1 MNENELYEEYDG
13 ICVPEDEYNYLV
25 ENGFINGDLQDMF
38 VGSFLAPKDDYC
50 RSDNELILN
59 IKKFLSRTG
68 AIFIQDTRAKGVLVE
83 SRAFFFFNEFLVI
96 VPINAIQEVTPY
108 DEDTVEVRYT
118 KSKKKPVCIPI
129 KNIKEFY
136 HPDINNNKKDCSMLI
151 LYRNGERKSDILIL
165 GGDAEQYSDAIYE
178 YNEYPEVL
186 ERLNNRL
193 DNAIDFMLME
203 DMLMDSFDKIP
214 AGTFKYIKYETVSS
228 EDFTMMNTILE
239 YVEHL
244 KLDTELYNIIDDY
257 MDVIENYLMY
267 KDEYENAEREYNN
280 ASFFKKGYWRKEVE
294 NKKYLMEQSELKTE
308 VEAMRVIEDII
319 SWVDNTSKKLRN
331 KESSS
336 NS

>member
-25 ENGFINGDLQDMF
+25 ENGFINGELQDMF
-38 VGSFLAPKDDYC
+38 VGSFFAPKDDYC
-50 RSDNELILN
+50 RSDNELIVN

-68 AIFIQDTRAKGVLVE
+68 AIFIQDTRAKGVLEE

-96 VPINAIQEVTPY
+96 VPISAIQEVTPY

-136 HPDINNNKKDCSMLI
+136 HPDINNNKIERSTLI

-165 GGDAEQYSDAIYE
+165 GGDAQQYSDAIYE

-186 ERLNNRL
+186 ERLDNRL

-203 DMLMDSFDKIP
+203 AMLINSFEDIP
-214 AGTFKYIKYETVSS
+214 KNTFKYIKYNANSC
-228 EDFTMMNTILE
+228 
-239 YVEHL
+239 
-244 KLDTELYNIIDDY
+244 DDY
-257 MDVIENYLMY
+257 VLINKIIELKDLIKPGSKLLEIIRVYTDAVESYLRH
-267 KDEYENAEREYNN
+267 KDEYENVKREYEN
-280 ASFFKKGYWRKEVE
+280 ASFLKKGYWRKEV
-294 NKKYLMEQSELKTE
+294 NSQKDNLDKLQLNIEL
-308 VEAMRVIEDII
+308 ASIDVIDYIND
-319 SWVDNTSKKLRN
+319 WVDNTSKKL
-331 KESSS
+331 KK
-336 NS
+336 